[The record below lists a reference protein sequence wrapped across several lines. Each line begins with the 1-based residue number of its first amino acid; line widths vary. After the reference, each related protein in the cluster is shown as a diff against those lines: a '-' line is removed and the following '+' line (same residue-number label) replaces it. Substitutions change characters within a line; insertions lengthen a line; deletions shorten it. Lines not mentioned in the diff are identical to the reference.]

1 MVFTNKQI
9 AFYFNCG
16 KKMLK
21 RNEMNEHKEE
31 RNALNQWLIKSPM
44 TPEPAQLPV
53 LLESGPQTG
62 TSSKNSRT
70 TWQ

>member
-21 RNEMNEHKEE
+21 RNETNEHKEE

-53 LLESGPQTG
+53 FTGIGAANWNLL
-62 TSSKNSRT
+62 KNSRT